1 MAYKLQ
7 GKECFF
13 DDFLLNTEL
22 TTAPHMIHHPV
33 RKERVIVHNEMW
45 EGDGCGYH
53 NFFRDGDI
61 YRMYYTA
68 FHYDSTNV
76 APCICYAESTFTIL
90 CSAIYAIQLIVYNQ
104 RRSASHEIAHI

>member
-61 YRMYYTA
+61 KVMEVIPGNGITG
-68 FHYDSTNV
+68 
-76 APCICYAESTFTIL
+76 E
-90 CSAIYAIQLIVYNQ
+90 SAIP
-104 RRSASHEIAHI
+104 